1 MGLTYREVA
10 EILKVVDASN
20 CDEVILE
27 IEGTRLVVRRS
38 ASGAA
43 GDGIVATPGA
53 QSAPPV
59 SIARAAPAPA
69 QLAAAATAKSSA
81 IAASASA
88 PGAHE
93 VRAPMVGTFYRRPSP
108 QESQYVDVGQAVAKG
123 QALCLI
129 EVMKLF
135 TTIEATTAGTV
146 EAILPEDG
154 ALVEFDQLLF
164 LIRPS

>member
-1 MGLTYREVA
+1 MLVSLTYREVA
-10 EILKVVDASN
+10 EILKVIDSSN
-20 CDEVILE
+20 CDEVVLE
-27 IEGTRLVVRRS
+27 IGGTRLVVRRS
-38 ASGAA
+38 TAGASSHEAM
-43 GDGIVATPGA
+43 P
-53 QSAPPV
+53 SAV
-59 SIARAAPAPA
+59 MTALAPAPRA
-69 QLAAAATAKSSA
+69 TPPTAPATPIMNRAVAADATF
-81 IAASASA
+81 

-108 QESQYVDVGQAVAKG
+108 QEAQFVEVGQTVAIG

-135 TTIEATTAGTV
+135 TTIEATAAGTM

>member
-1 MGLTYREVA
+1 MLVGLTYREVA

-20 CDEVILE
+20 CDELVLE

-38 ASGAA
+38 ASDAHSLGET
-43 GDGIVATPGA
+43 ATL
-53 QSAPPV
+53 PV
-59 SIARAAPAPA
+59 SAPAPITPPPA
-69 QLAAAATAKSSA
+69 LATTIKSSA
-81 IAASASA
+81 VAASAGS

-108 QESQYVDVGQAVAKG
+108 QEAIFVDVGQTVTKG

-135 TTIEATTAGTV
+135 TTIEATLSGTI
-146 EAILPEDG
+146 ESILPEDG
-154 ALVEFDQLLF
+154 TLVEFDQLLF
-164 LIRPS
+164 LIRPT

>member
-1 MGLTYREVA
+1 MSLTYREVA
-10 EILKVVDASN
+10 EILKVIDASN
-20 CDEVILE
+20 CDEVVLE
-27 IEGTRLVVRRS
+27 IGGTRLVVRRS
-38 ASGAA
+38 TSGASGHDLNAMPLA
-43 GDGIVATPGA
+43 VPTALTPA
-53 QSAPPV
+53 PPAAPPV
-59 SIARAAPAPA
+59 APDPPVKSRATVADAM
-69 QLAAAATAKSSA
+69 L
-81 IAASASA
+81 

-108 QESQYVDVGQAVAKG
+108 QEAIFVDVGQTVAKG